1 MDSFKASIL
10 ASILTVIIQE
20 NSADSPCPGLF
31 FFFLSRETQ
40 HPTELT
46 PVLLKSSGIL
56 VERFF
61 EERWRISGAAQARPQ
76 SENSTPP

>member
-31 FFFLSRETQ
+31 FFFKQGDSASNRINTCASKVFRDSSRE
-40 HPTELT
+40 
-46 PVLLKSSGIL
+46 VL
-56 VERFF
+56 
-61 EERWRISGAAQARPQ
+61 
-76 SENSTPP
+76 